1 MNLSN
6 QLLPLLNAAASGA
19 DTNLD
24 AVPVPA
30 QAMRSIANG
39 TLTWADAM
47 QFLGV
52 GLVIVF
58 TTLVGLWLVC
68 ELMGLFFKHLDSKKA
83 PPAAKAIGGQAKSAL
98 PAASSQMSAQPAPPS
113 TAITSVITAAVAA
126 ALDNAPHRI
135 VSIQEVAPATDVP
148 LAVFAAAAAVM
159 LDEKP
164 HRILS
169 VRPAD
174 TTWSRAG
181 RQEQLAVPLPAQRW
195 PRPQ

>member
-1 MNLSN
+1 MNLST
-6 QLLPLLNAAASGA
+6 QLLSLLNAAASGA

-58 TTLVGLWLVC
+58 TTLIGLWLVC
-68 ELMGLFFKHLDSKKA
+68 ELMGLFFKKLDSRKA
-83 PPAAKAIGGQAKSAL
+83 PPAAKSLDSQSAKSL
-98 PAASSQMSAQPAPPS
+98 PAAPSQMSALPAPPS